1 MGVVA
6 EQSKASYLVNSSALM
21 VLACTTII
29 IIKAPHLVPVKE
41 VHCKIL
47 AAEFITVFKGAQVLF
62 KARGLQLKV

>member
-6 EQSKASYLVNSSALM
+6 EQSKASYLVNSSALE
-21 VLACTTII
+21 VLACTII
-29 IIKAPHLVPVKE
+29 IIKAHHMVPVKE